1 MMPLMQMTRVLLMYT
16 QTGDRYKG
24 DTEAQ
29 DNAESPSG
37 YHDYKMTV
45 PAVEK
50 TGFDVWMISYNIR
63 LIRYSDVLLMYAEV
77 LNENGKPG
85 LALPYLNDVR
95 ERARKTNPVDPRRDQ
110 QAYIP
115 ATTTNTLPDITETD
129 QERLKEIIWKERR
142 CELAMEGWRRDDL
155 MRQKRFGTVMR
166 AYATKYNTSKGANFR
181 DDRDYLFPIPQGERD
196 KSNNILSQ
204 NPGF

>member
-1 MMPLMQMTRVLLMYT
+1 
-16 QTGDRYKG
+16 
-24 DTEAQ
+24 
-29 DNAESPSG
+29 
-37 YHDYKMTV
+37 MTV

-95 ERARKTNPVDPRRDQ
+95 ERARKTNPIDPRRDQ

-155 MRQKRFGTVMR
+155 MRQKRFGTIMR